1 MNFSAACLSA
11 SEGDCVNPNFE
22 LSGVRRNKNFY
33 REQSPWYRRKP
44 TNDLTCL
51 GGGNLEKEQK
61 AEKL

>member
-22 LSGVRRNKNFY
+22 LSGVQRNKSFY
-33 REQSPWYRRKP
+33 REQSPWYGRKS
-44 TNDLTCL
+44 TNDSACPS
-51 GGGNLEKEQK
+51 GGNLEKEQK